1 MSTQSLHHL
10 IGGVPHED
18 AGTTQRVNIDPATGK
33 TVSVAPLDAVDAA
46 DRAVAAAAAA
56 FESWSQTPVGDRI
69 QHLFRYKAILEDH
82 AEELA
87 GILVREHGK
96 TMGESVGSV
105 RRGID
110 CIEHACAAPVLMMG
124 RTLPQIAV
132 SSSFCRTEDEGG
144 VGLDSSAD
152 RMPLGVCVGITPFNF
167 PIMVPMWMWP
177 MAVACGNTF
186 VLKPSEKDPIS
197 AVRTTELAH
206 EAGFPEGVLNL
217 VHGGPAVVDRLLAH
231 EDVAAVS
238 FVGSTRA
245 GASIYAKGAAHG
257 KRVQCMCGAKNFS
270 IIMPDANRGAAVDGI
285 FGSAFGNTGQRC
297 LAGSVVVCVGDSADW
312 FVPALVERTRG
323 IKIGAGDRPDTSMGP
338 MQDLESRDRVLEY
351 VGIGEAEGASVLID
365 GRTADIPSAGCFV
378 GPTILDHV
386 TPDMRVGT
394 EEIFGPVLSVMRAG
408 SLEEAVG
415 FVNRSEYGNMS
426 VIFTDSG
433 HAVRKFERTVQAGM
447 LGVNVGV
454 PAPMAAF
461 PFSGWK
467 KSFYGDLHV
476 NGEDGARFFTK
487 SRVTVRRWI

>member
-1 MSTQSLHHL
+1 MFH
-10 IGGVPHED
+10 
-18 AGTTQRVNIDPATGK
+18 
-33 TVSVAPLDAVDAA
+33 
-46 DRAVAAAAAA
+46 
-56 FESWSQTPVGDRI
+56 
-69 QHLFRYKAILEDH
+69 YKQLLEENK
-82 AEELA
+82 EELA
-87 GILVREHGK
+87 VLVSREHGK
-96 TMGESVGSV
+96 TIDDAKGSITRGIEIVEFACGIPQMMKGEYSANVGSGV
-105 RRGID
+105 D
-110 CIEHACAAPVLMMG
+110 
-124 RTLPQIAV
+124 
-132 SSSFCRTEDEGG
+132 SFNTRQ
-144 VGLDSSAD
+144 A
-152 RMPLGVCVGITPFNF
+152 LGVCAGITPFNF

-394 EEIFGPVLSVMRAG
+394 EEIFGPVVVAIAWTDVDDVVRMANDTAYGLGAYVWSHDIDLAITTAHRLEAG
-408 SLEEAVG
+408 WVQINHSTTRTMSL
-415 FVNRSEYGNMS
+415 
-426 VIFTDSG
+426 T
-433 HAVRKFERTVQAGM
+433 
-447 LGVNVGV
+447 
-454 PAPMAAF
+454 
-461 PFSGWK
+461 
-467 KSFYGDLHV
+467 
-476 NGEDGARFFTK
+476 
-487 SRVTVRRWI
+487 